1 MPVQLTLCQLCTRSR
16 PEFRRAIA
24 QLLSEH
30 PDQLLVE
37 ELECMAACDDVPA
50 IMLETD
56 YYPQLPPCEL
66 IRLVEAR
73 LAESMRPVE
82 S

>member
-1 MPVQLTLCQLCTRSR
+1 MPVQLTLCRLCTRSR
-16 PEFRRAIA
+16 PEFCRAIT
-24 QLLSEH
+24 QLISEH

-37 ELECMAACDDVPA
+37 ELECIAACDDVPA

-56 YYPQLPPCEL
+56 FYPKLPPCEL

-73 LAESMRPVE
+73 LAESMQLPE
-82 S
+82 